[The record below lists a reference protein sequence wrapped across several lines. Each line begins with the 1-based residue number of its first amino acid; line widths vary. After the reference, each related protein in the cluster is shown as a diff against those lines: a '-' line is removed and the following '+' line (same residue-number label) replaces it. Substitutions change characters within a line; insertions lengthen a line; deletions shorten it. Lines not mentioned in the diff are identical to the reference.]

1 MGFLRF
7 THIHKINKSKRTPYI
22 LYEKDCGITSHS
34 LFLFFYRKLSFAHS
48 YNLSIFTILI
58 TPLESSTAFSR

>member
-7 THIHKINKSKRTPYI
+7 THIHKTNIQSKRTPYI

-34 LFLFFYRKLSFAHS
+34 LFCSFIVS
-48 YNLSIFTILI
+48 YPLPIHI
-58 TPLESSTAFSR
+58 TYPYLQSL